1 MWSWRKVSNH
11 QVLARLHAPVYVIF
25 QIRAKMNM
33 DKCHIFDCWM
43 KTEAFIVV
51 LLWENQKI
59 KSWIYQGFLHTKTWV
74 NSCCTFIEGTN
85 PAEKRI
91 DHPLHPIIKEYFY
104 TDSQMVLGY
113 INNDTER
120 FIIFVAKRVQLI
132 REHSE
137 PSQLTYIPYI
147 ELKENPVDYVADYVR
162 WFDYWVKDQE
172 FLW

>member
-1 MWSWRKVSNH
+1 
-11 QVLARLHAPVYVIF
+11 
-25 QIRAKMNM
+25 
-33 DKCHIFDCWM
+33 
-43 KTEAFIVV
+43 
-51 LLWENQKI
+51 
-59 KSWIYQGFLHTKTWV
+59 
-74 NSCCTFIEGTN
+74 
-85 PAEKRI
+85 
-91 DHPLHPIIKEYFY
+91 
-104 TDSQMVLGY
+104 MVLGY

>member
-1 MWSWRKVSNH
+1 
-11 QVLARLHAPVYVIF
+11 
-25 QIRAKMNM
+25 
-33 DKCHIFDCWM
+33 
-43 KTEAFIVV
+43 
-51 LLWENQKI
+51 
-59 KSWIYQGFLHTKTWV
+59 
-74 NSCCTFIEGTN
+74 
-85 PAEKRI
+85 
-91 DHPLHPIIKEYFY
+91 
-104 TDSQMVLGY
+104 MVLGY

-132 REHSE
+132 REHSA